1 MDSSYSACISVPH
14 RTSFFF
20 CSCSCEKLF
29 WAWMQDSGFGICFR
43 TAAWCCREL
52 YILYRDNKYPVGENP
67 FFPLKKELYQVMS
80 SLLYITAQ
88 LKEVNF
94 AVMFIARQLVHRS
107 KPLKMQEEICLVCYS
122 YLLFF
127 FCLKKKVL
135 KCWEYLSATCSAGPF
150 CIDVVF
156 GDMQHPGSAVVTCW
170 ELQLLAWAEQGLRTI
185 PCPASPQPS
194 LGQGLGALGCQASL
208 TSPHLTMHS
217 HNGLRCH
224 TAVPHMKWPEPQK
237 GLSILVKCAALWEG
251 FKSGEERHT
260 LNTMNTTIAKA
271 LDCTECPRT
280 KRRERYRSCWA
291 EKCQTQ
297 RLSWRKGMCRQRMAV
312 WMAFPLS
319 QEMERDRVS
328 VCCCQH
334 RLPAL

>member
-127 FCLKKKVL
+127 FFLFKEKGLKMLGV
-135 KCWEYLSATCSAGPF
+135 SF
-150 CIDVVF
+150 CHVF
-156 GDMQHPGSAVVTCW
+156 GWSFLHRCGLWGYAAPRFSSGDSLGASALGLSGAGAQDHSLPCLTTALPGSGFGCA
-170 ELQLLAWAEQGLRTI
+170 GLPGI
-185 PCPASPQPS
+185 PHLP
-194 LGQGLGALGCQASL
+194 
-208 TSPHLTMHS
+208 SPHH
-217 HNGLRCH
+217 
-224 TAVPHMKWPEPQK
+224 AQP
-237 GLSILVKCAALWEG
+237 
-251 FKSGEERHT
+251 
-260 LNTMNTTIAKA
+260 
-271 LDCTECPRT
+271 
-280 KRRERYRSCWA
+280 
-291 EKCQTQ
+291 
-297 RLSWRKGMCRQRMAV
+297 
-312 WMAFPLS
+312 
-319 QEMERDRVS
+319 
-328 VCCCQH
+328 
-334 RLPAL
+334 